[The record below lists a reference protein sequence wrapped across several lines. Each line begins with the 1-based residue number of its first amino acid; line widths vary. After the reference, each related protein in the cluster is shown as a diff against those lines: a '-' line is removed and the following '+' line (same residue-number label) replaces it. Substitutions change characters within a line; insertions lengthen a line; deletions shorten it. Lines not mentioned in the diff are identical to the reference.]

1 MKKNIYLI
9 FTGLALIFIASCT
22 KNFEEIN
29 TNPNNPDKAPLT
41 NVFAYI
47 IQNLSAKYGTT
58 EMEYAGSYVGYVTK
72 GTYTDVTRYVTSP
85 SPSIW
90 NGVYSTTV
98 RNSNFVI
105 DEAEKEGNKNLQA
118 ATMILKAYGLQLVTD
133 IYGKVPYT
141 EAGQALSGVIHPKYD
156 SEELI
161 YNDLL
166 SQLDLANEMLE
177 DKAEAG
183 LLGDGDLL
191 YSGDILKWKKFC
203 NSLHLR
209 MAVRISNVNPDKAKA
224 EISKIL
230 SDPVKYPIFES
241 NDDNA
246 YLEYPGEDWI
256 EPWTARHSSIGD
268 DWAAKPIVDALL
280 DYNDPRIAYYIAA
293 KPDGT
298 YDGLAVGQELDKLYS
313 KLNDLFIKNPT
324 GRVYFLKYSE
334 VELIKAEAA
343 QRGFVNLNA
352 KEAYESAI
360 TASCKEYGISDT
372 DIASYLQ
379 GVKVAY
385 NNDLNQIY
393 MQKWIALFRQSWE
406 AWAEMR
412 RTDIPT
418 LPPAVNSA
426 HTGHNR
432 VPFRF
437 SYPDD
442 EKKLNASNIPA
453 DVNEVDNYWGY
464 QIWWDT
470 RTGVE

>member
-29 TNPNNPDKAPLT
+29 TNPNNNPDKAPLT

-156 SEELI
+156 SEEQI

-166 SQLDLANEMLE
+166 SQLDIANEILE

-191 YSGDILKWKKFC
+191 YGGDILKWKKFC

-209 MAVRISNVNPDKAKA
+209 MAIRISNVNHDKAKA

-230 SDPVKYPIFES
+230 SDP
-241 NDDNA
+241 
-246 YLEYPGEDWI
+246 
-256 EPWTARHSSIGD
+256 
-268 DWAAKPIVDALL
+268 
-280 DYNDPRIAYYIAA
+280 
-293 KPDGT
+293 
-298 YDGLAVGQELDKLYS
+298 
-313 KLNDLFIKNPT
+313 
-324 GRVYFLKYSE
+324 
-334 VELIKAEAA
+334 
-343 QRGFVNLNA
+343 
-352 KEAYESAI
+352 
-360 TASCKEYGISDT
+360 
-372 DIASYLQ
+372 
-379 GVKVAY
+379 
-385 NNDLNQIY
+385 
-393 MQKWIALFRQSWE
+393 
-406 AWAEMR
+406 
-412 RTDIPT
+412 
-418 LPPAVNSA
+418 
-426 HTGHNR
+426 
-432 VPFRF
+432 
-437 SYPDD
+437 
-442 EKKLNASNIPA
+442 
-453 DVNEVDNYWGY
+453 
-464 QIWWDT
+464 
-470 RTGVE
+470 